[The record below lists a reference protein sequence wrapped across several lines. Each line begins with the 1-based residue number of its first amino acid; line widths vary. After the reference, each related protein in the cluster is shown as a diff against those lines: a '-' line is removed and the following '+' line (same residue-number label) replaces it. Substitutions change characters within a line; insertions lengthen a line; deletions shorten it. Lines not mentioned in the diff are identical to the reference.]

1 MSKKR
6 KNQMNK
12 LPTSLDG
19 SETETE
25 EVITL
30 KPEQSEESQVNNG
43 AAGFSFYGALRS
55 NIGSVRERN
64 EDSCFL
70 FSSDAG
76 PRSPSYPFALCLV
89 ADGMGGYEGGDIA
102 SKIASRTASQY
113 LLERIFLPG
122 LNGDQPA
129 DQALIETFMGESVL
143 ASHEAVLSP
152 AYMGNG
158 GTTLTL
164 TLLVGGQLYLAHVGD
179 SRAYWLVDGE
189 LQRLTKD
196 HSLVQRLQ
204 DEGKLTA
211 EEAENYQ
218 YRNILLRALGQ
229 EDALTVDV
237 DVRELP
243 QKGKLL
249 LCSDGLC
256 GEVSD
261 AKILAIMDQDLPP
274 DQIADQ
280 LITAALE
287 AGGWDNISVIVA
299 EFIS

>member
-1 MSKKR
+1 
-6 KNQMNK
+6 MNK
-12 LPTSLDG
+12 LPTSPDG
-19 SETETE
+19 SETEIE
-25 EVITL
+25 EVVYL
-30 KPEQSEESQVNNG
+30 KPEQKEKGQANDG
-43 AAGFSFYGALRS
+43 AEGFSFYGALRS
-55 NIGSVRERN
+55 DIGSVRERN

-70 FSSDAG
+70 FSIDAA
-76 PRSPSYPFALCLV
+76 PRSASYPFALCLV
-89 ADGMGGYEGGDIA
+89 ADGMGGYEGGEIA
-102 SKIASRTASQY
+102 SKIASSTASQY

-122 LNGDQPA
+122 LNGELQADQP
-129 DQALIETFMGESVL
+129 LIEEIMGGSVL
-143 ASHEAVLSP
+143 AAHEAVLSP
-152 AYMGNG
+152 EYLGNG
-158 GTTLTL
+158 GTTLTIA
-164 TLLVGGQLYLAHVGD
+164 LLLGQKLYLAHVGD

-189 LQRLTKD
+189 LHRLTKD

-229 EDALTVDV
+229 EDALSVDV
-237 DVRELP
+237 DVRDLP
-243 QKGKLL
+243 QNGKLL

-261 AKILAIMDQDLPP
+261 AKILAIMNQDLPP

-287 AGGWDNISVIVA
+287 AGGWDNISVIVS
-299 EFIS
+299 EFMT